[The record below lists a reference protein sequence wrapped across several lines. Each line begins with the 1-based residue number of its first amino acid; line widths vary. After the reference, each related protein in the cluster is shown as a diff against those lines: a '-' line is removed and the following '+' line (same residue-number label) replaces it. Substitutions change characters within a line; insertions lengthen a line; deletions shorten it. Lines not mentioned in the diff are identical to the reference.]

1 MSHPDLDAAA
11 QTKLSTTFGR
21 PEVGTEPDPTRNA
34 PSPPNEVAAGL
45 EPPLGPRAKLRRRV
59 RASLTPVAE
68 PVLERLTEM
77 VSGRIRNRAEN
88 DELAASVAVLHAQVS
103 ALQHAVAGSNAFVA
117 GVAAHRMGELEINAE
132 LMKSEL
138 AAFRASLED
147 LGQAIAPA
155 AGLPGVPSRFN
166 ELREQVNALDRQ
178 LRAAARP
185 TVDATPSTATP
196 ASGASTPTAGS
207 PTAAVSPTG
216 SSFDY
221 VGFERRFRGD
231 SDVVLRTLSER
242 YASMLA
248 DHQPVLDFGCGRGE
262 LVEVLTTLGIEATGV
277 DPDGGMIEE
286 ALGHGRSVH
295 LGDGLEYLRSV
306 APHSLG
312 AVISIHVVEHLPLPV
327 LVELFELAA
336 QALRPGGIFIA
347 ETPNPMSLIVLGNS
361 YILDPTHVWPLHPS
375 LLTFLAE
382 RAGFRGVDL
391 AFYSPAESY
400 RLTPI
405 SQPDDAPAWVS
416 EVNVALER
424 LNDVLF
430 GPQEYALI
438 ATTPPADA
446 PAAD

>member
-1 MSHPDLDAAA
+1 MSHPDLDADA
-11 QTKLSTTFGR
+11 QARLTATFGHVEPPPTPDDSFEGSR
-21 PEVGTEPDPTRNA
+21 GALGEPPEPTA
-34 PSPPNEVAAGL
+34 
-45 EPPLGPRAKLRRRV
+45 PLGPRAKLRGRV
-59 RASLTPVAE
+59 RTSLIPVAE
-68 PVLERLTEM
+68 PVLQRLTE
-77 VSGRIRNRAEN
+77 VISGRLRQRIRAEN
-88 DELAASVAVLHAQVS
+88 NELVASVAVIRAQLG
-103 ALQHAVAGSNAFVA
+103 ALQHAVEGSNMFAA
-117 GVAAHRMGELEINAE
+117 GVAAHRMGEIEVNAE

-138 AAFRASLED
+138 AAFRTSLED

-155 AGLPGVPSRFN
+155 AGLPGVPTRFN

-178 LRAAARP
+178 LR
-185 TVDATPSTATP
+185 TATRR
-196 ASGASTPTAGS
+196 
-207 PTAAVSPTG
+207 AVSPPATAEGSPAVAAPPVADAVPPTG
-216 SSFDY
+216 SGFDY

-231 SDVVLRTLSER
+231 SDGVLQTLSER

-262 LVEVLTTLGIEATGV
+262 LVEVLTALGIEATGV
-277 DPDGGMIEE
+277 DPDAGMIEE

-295 LGDGLEYLRSV
+295 LGDGLAYLRSV

-312 AVISIHVVEHLPLPV
+312 SVISIHVAEHLPLPV
-327 LVELFELAA
+327 LVELFELAGR
-336 QALRPGGIFIA
+336 ALRPGGIFIA

-382 RAGFRGVDL
+382 RAGFRGIDL

-400 RLTPI
+400 RLAPI
-405 SQPDDAPAWVS
+405 GDSSDAPAWIS

-438 ATTPPADA
+438 ARTPPDGATA
-446 PAAD
+446 PM

>member
-1 MSHPDLDAAA
+1 MSHPDLSADAQA
-11 QTKLSTTFGR
+11 QLSATFGR
-21 PEVGTEPDPTRNA
+21 PEGATGLDRTPAE
-34 PSPPNEVAAGL
+34 PSPATDVAG
-45 EPPLGPRAKLRRRV
+45 EPELALGSRAKLRRRV
-59 RASLTPVAE
+59 RASLTPIAE
-68 PVLERLTEM
+68 PVIEQLTEI
-77 VSGRIRNRAEN
+77 VSGRIRQRLRAEN
-88 DELAASVAVLHAQVS
+88 DDLAASVAVLNAQVS
-103 ALQHAVAGSNAFVA
+103 ALQHSVTGSNVFVA

-147 LGQAIAPA
+147 VGQAIAPA
-155 AGLPGVPSRFN
+155 AGLAGVPSRFN

-178 LRAAARP
+178 LRAGPRPAA
-185 TVDATPSTATP
+185 DATPSTAP
-196 ASGASTPTAGS
+196 ANVP
-207 PTAAVSPTG
+207 AAVPPTDVGPLTG

-231 SDVVLRTLSER
+231 SDVVLRTLSDR

-262 LVEVLTTLGIEATGV
+262 LVEVLTTLGIEAAGV
-277 DPDGGMIEE
+277 DPDVGMIEE

-312 AVISIHVVEHLPLPV
+312 AVISIHVAEHLPLPV

-405 SQPDDAPAWVS
+405 NQPNDAPAWVS

>member
-1 MSHPDLDAAA
+1 MSHPDLDADA
-11 QTKLSTTFGR
+11 QTRLTATFGR
-21 PEVGTEPDPTRNA
+21 VEASSAPDDPSHGSEIALAATPEPA
-34 PSPPNEVAAGL
+34 I
-45 EPPLGPRAKLRRRV
+45 PLGARAKLRRRV
-59 RASLTPVAE
+59 RTSLSPVAE
-68 PVLERLTEM
+68 PALERLTEL
-77 VSGRIRNRAEN
+77 VSGRLRQRIRSEN
-88 DELAASVAVLHAQVS
+88 DELAASVEVMRAQLG
-103 ALQHAVAGSNAFVA
+103 ALQDAVAGSNMFTT
-117 GVAAHRMGELEINAE
+117 GGAAHRMGELEVNAE

-138 AAFRASLED
+138 AAFRTSLED

-155 AGLPGVPSRFN
+155 AGLPGVPARFN

-178 LRAAARP
+178 LRASGRSALSAAP
-185 TVDATPSTATP
+185 TTDGAPPVAALP
-196 ASGASTPTAGS
+196 APTSSG
-207 PTAAVSPTG
+207 
-216 SSFDY
+216 FDY

-231 SDVVLRTLSER
+231 SDVVLQTLSER
-242 YASMLA
+242 YAPMLA

-262 LVEVLTTLGIEATGV
+262 LVEVLTAQGIEATGV
-277 DPDGGMIEE
+277 DSDPGMIEE

-295 LGDGLEYLRSV
+295 LGDGLEYLRFV

-312 AVISIHVVEHLPLPV
+312 SVISIHVAEHLPLPV

-336 QALRPGGIFIA
+336 RALRPGGIFIA

-375 LLTFLAE
+375 LMTFLAE
-382 RAGFRGVDL
+382 RAGFRGIDL

-405 SQPDDAPAWVS
+405 GDSDHAPAWIS

-438 ATTPPADA
+438 ARTPPADA
-446 PAAD
+446 HVPA

>member
-1 MSHPDLDAAA
+1 MSHPDLDADA
-11 QTKLSTTFGR
+11 QTRLTANFGR
-21 PEVGTEPDPTRNA
+21 VEAPPAPDDSSDGSEIALAAPPEPTA
-34 PSPPNEVAAGL
+34 
-45 EPPLGPRAKLRRRV
+45 PLGPRAKLRRRV
-59 RASLTPVAE
+59 RTSLSPVAE
-68 PVLERLTEM
+68 PALERLTEI
-77 VSGRIRNRAEN
+77 VAGRLRQRVRAEN
-88 DELAASVAVLHAQVS
+88 DELSASVEVIRAQLG
-103 ALQHAVAGSNAFVA
+103 ALQAAVAGSNMFAA
-117 GVAAHRMGELEINAE
+117 GVAAHRMGELEVNAE

-138 AAFRASLED
+138 AAFRTSLED

-178 LRAAARP
+178 LRAAGR
-185 TVDATPSTATP
+185 
-196 ASGASTPTAGS
+196 
-207 PTAAVSPTG
+207 AAVSAAPTTDGAPPVADAAPPTG
-216 SSFDY
+216 SGFDY

-262 LVEVLTTLGIEATGV
+262 LVEVLNTLGIEATGV
-277 DPDGGMIEE
+277 DSDAGMIEE

-312 AVISIHVVEHLPLPV
+312 SVISIHVAEHLPLPV
-327 LVELFELAA
+327 LVELFELAR

-382 RAGFRGVDL
+382 RAGFRAIDL

-400 RLTPI
+400 RLAPI
-405 SQPDDAPAWVS
+405 GDSSDAPAWIS

-438 ATTPPADA
+438 ARTPPADA
-446 PAAD
+446 NEPA